1 MRYCFDI
8 DGTICTTDCQY
19 EDAKPYQQVID
30 WINRKYDEGHEITLF
45 TSRGSLSGV
54 DWFDFTLNQIEG
66 WNVKYHKL
74 KLGKP
79 AYDLFVDD
87 KAMSNV
93 EWYKKENIKI

>member
-8 DGTICTTDCQY
+8 DGTICTTNCHY
-19 EDAKPYQQVID
+19 KDAKPYQQVID
-30 WINRKYDEGHEITLF
+30 SINKKYDEGHEITLF
-45 TSRGSLSGV
+45 TSRGSLSGEE
-54 DWFDFTLNQIEG
+54 WFDFTLKQVESWGI
-66 WNVKYHKL
+66 KYHSL

-87 KAMSNV
+87 KAISNT

>member
-8 DGTICTTDCQY
+8 DGTICTTNCHY
-19 EDAKPYQQVID
+19 KDAKPYQQVID
-30 WINRKYDEGHEITLF
+30 WINKKYDDGHIITLF
-45 TSRGSLSGV
+45 TSRGSLSGEE
-54 DWFDFTLNQIEG
+54 WFDFTLKQVESWGI
-66 WNVKYHKL
+66 KYHSL

-87 KAMSNV
+87 KAISNT

>member
-8 DGTICTTDCQY
+8 DGTICTTNCHY
-19 EDAKPYQQVID
+19 KDAKPYQQAID
-30 WINRKYDEGHEITLF
+30 WINKKYDEGHEITLF
-45 TSRGSLSGV
+45 TSRGSLSGEE
-54 DWFDFTLNQIEG
+54 WFDFTLKQVESWGI
-66 WNVKYHKL
+66 KYHSL

-87 KAMSNV
+87 KAISNT

>member
-8 DGTICTTDCQY
+8 DGTICTTDCDY
-19 EDAKPYQQVID
+19 REAKPYQEVT
-30 WINRKYDEGHEITLF
+30 WE
-45 TSRGSLSGV
+45 
-54 DWFDFTLNQIEG
+54 QIENWG
-66 WNVKYHKL
+66 VKYHEL

-87 KAMSNV
+87 KAISNL